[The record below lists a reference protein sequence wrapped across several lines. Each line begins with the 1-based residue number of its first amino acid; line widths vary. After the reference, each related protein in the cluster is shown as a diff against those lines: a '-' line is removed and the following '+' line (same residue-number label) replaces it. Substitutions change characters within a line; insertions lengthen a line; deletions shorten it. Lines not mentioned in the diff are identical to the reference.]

1 MVSLYLKHRK
11 RSSQIDPF
19 IDLLFNCLLG
29 FVFLFLVALLYIN
42 PEAKQANIEKKAEY
56 IISATWPELL
66 KDDIDLWVKGPDEQV
81 VSYLKRDAGWL
92 HLDRDDRGV
101 INDTIVIN
109 GQETVNPINQEIVTI
124 RKKQYGEYIVNLF
137 FYDSDSK
144 SKGNSS
150 SGQATPVPVDVR
162 IDRVNPKFERIFDE
176 SIIMRGVD
184 HEHTVVRFTVRPD
197 GQPEMF
203 NDLPAI
209 LTPYKLDHVPLW
221 PN

>member
-1 MVSLYLKHRK
+1 LGSLYLKHPK
-11 RSSQIDPF
+11 RSSQVDPF

-42 PEAKQANIEKKAEY
+42 PESKQANIEKKAEY

-66 KDDIDLWVKGPDEQV
+66 KDDIDLWVKGPDEQI

-92 HLDRDDRGV
+92 HLDRDDRGIV
-101 INDTIVIN
+101 NDTIVVN
-109 GQETVNPINQEIVTI
+109 GQELVNPINQEIVTI

-137 FYDSDSK
+137 FYDSGPK
-144 SKGNSS
+144 S
-150 SGQATPVPVDVR
+150 SGDSISTGQTSVPVEVR
-162 IDRVNPKFERIFDE
+162 IDRVNPKFERIFAE
-176 SIIMRGVD
+176 SVIMRDVD
-184 HEHTVVRFTVRPD
+184 HEQTVIRFTVRPD
-197 GQPEMF
+197 GQPEIF

-209 LTPYKLDHVPLW
+209 LTPYQLDHMPLW

>member
-1 MVSLYLKHRK
+1 MASLYLKNRK
-11 RSSQIDPF
+11 HTSRIDPF

-29 FVFLFLVALLYIN
+29 FVFLFLVALLYLN
-42 PEAKQANIEKKAEY
+42 PEAEKANIEKKAEY

-66 KDDIDLWVKGPDEQV
+66 KDDIDLWVMGPDEQI

-101 INDTIVIN
+101 VNDTIVIN
-109 GQETVNPINQEIVTI
+109 GEETVNPINQEIVTI

-137 FYDSDSK
+137 FYESDAK
-144 SKGNSS
+144 TNSI
-150 SGQATPVPVDVR
+150 SGPKAETPIPIDVR

-176 SIIMRGVD
+176 SVIMKGVD
-184 HEHTVVRFTVRPD
+184 HERTVVRFTVNPD
-197 GQPEMF
+197 GQPETF
-203 NDLPAI
+203 NHLPAI
-209 LTPYKLDHVPLW
+209 LTPYQLDHMPEW

>member
-1 MVSLYLKHRK
+1 MASLYLKHSK

-66 KDDIDLWVKGPDEQV
+66 KDDIDLWVKGPDQNT
-81 VSYLKRDAGWL
+81 VSYLERDVGWL
-92 HLDRDDRGV
+92 HLDRDDRGIV
-101 INDTIVIN
+101 NDTIVIN
-109 GQETVNPINQEIVTI
+109 GEEIVNPINQEIVTI

-137 FYDSDSK
+137 FYESDS
-144 SKGNSS
+144 NS
-150 SGQATPVPVDVR
+150 PVPVDIR
-162 IDRVNPKFERIFDE
+162 IDRVNPKFERIFDQ
-176 SIIMRGVD
+176 SVILRGVD
-184 HEHTVVRFTVRPD
+184 HELTVTRFNVRPD
-197 GQPEMF
+197 GQPETF
-203 NDLPAI
+203 NALPAI
-209 LTPYKLDHVPLW
+209 LTPYKLDHMPEW